1 MEIEGAQAA
10 AYLEG
15 KVRAT
20 RTHAAHNN
28 EDATMYGLA
37 GSMLTPC
44 IEFFR
49 LGGTPEGMEHALKI
63 VEIAV
68 EELKD
73 GLHIP
78 DLPDPPG

>member
-1 MEIEGAQAA
+1 MEIEGAHAA

-20 RTHAAHNN
+20 RNHAAQNN

-37 GSMLTPC
+37 GSMLGPC
-44 IEFFR
+44 IEYMR
-49 LGGTPEGMEHALKI
+49 LGGTPEGMDHAIKI

-73 GLHIP
+73 GMHVP
-78 DLPDPPG
+78 DTP